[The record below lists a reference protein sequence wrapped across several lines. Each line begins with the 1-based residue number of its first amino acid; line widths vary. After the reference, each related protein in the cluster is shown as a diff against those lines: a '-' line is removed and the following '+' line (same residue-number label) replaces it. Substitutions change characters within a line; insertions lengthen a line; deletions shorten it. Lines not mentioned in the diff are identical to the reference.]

1 MPHRLSEIA
10 AALGA
15 RPEGDGSLIIAGARE
30 PSAAGRDDLALA
42 LEPKYAEGLARGT
55 ARAALMWEG
64 ADWRAHGLSGAILV
78 ARPRYAM
85 AGVTRMLDPG
95 PDIAPGHHP
104 SAVIAADAEIGD
116 GAAIGPFVVIGA
128 GVRIGA
134 GARIGPHASI
144 AAGAEIG
151 DGLLLHAGARIGQ
164 RVRIGARFIGHSGSV
179 VGADGFSFVTPDKSG
194 VEEVRETLGQRAATQ
209 DAGWTRIHSL
219 GAVEIGDDVEV
230 GANSC
235 IDRGTVRDTVVG
247 AGTKIDNLIQIGHNV
262 VIGRDCMLCGQSG
275 VAGSARIGDRVVVGG
290 KSAINDNIFVGDDVI
305 IGGGTNVYTN
315 APAGRVLLGSP
326 AVEMSRQL
334 EINRAIR
341 RLPRLVKQVA
351 ELHKAVS
358 KRGEND

>member
-1 MPHRLSEIA
+1 MPHRLSDIA

-15 RPEGDGSLIIAGARE
+15 RVEGDGTLIIAGARE
-30 PSAAGRDDLALA
+30 PAAAGADDLALA
-42 LEPKYAEGLARGT
+42 LEPKYADGLARGA

-64 ADWRAHGLSGAILV
+64 ADWRAHGLAAALFV

-95 PDIAPGHHP
+95 PDIAPGIHP
-104 SAVIAADAEIGD
+104 SAVIASDAEIGGD
-116 GAAIGPFVVIGA
+116 AAIGPLVVIGS

-134 GARIGPHASI
+134 GARIGAHASI
-144 AAGAEIG
+144 AAGSEIG
-151 DGLLLHAGARIGQ
+151 DGLLLHAGARIGP

-194 VEEVRETLGQRAATQ
+194 VEEVRETLGRRAATQ
-209 DAGWTRIHSL
+209 DSGWTRIHSL
-219 GAVEIGDDVEV
+219 GAVAIGDDVEL

-247 AGTKIDNLIQIGHNV
+247 SGTKIDNLIQIGHNV
-262 VIGRDCMLCGQSG
+262 VIGQDCMLCGQSG
-275 VAGSARIGDRVVVGG
+275 VAGSARVGDRVVVGG

-341 RLPRLVKQVA
+341 RLPRLLKQVA

-358 KRGEND
+358 KRADND